1 MGHLLRGQMGVAAER
16 VDQARLAE
24 LFFAIAERL
33 RHAIGAE
40 SENVAFFETSPAFVT
55 EGVSNPLLKPDDLV
69 AEPTGSWQ
77 RVVIV
82 RQRGSPV
89 SKMLQR
95 RRHHW
100 SPTSLPKITRVVRES

>member
-77 RVVIV
+77 R
-82 RQRGSPV
+82 GFSPV

-100 SPTSLPKITRVVRES
+100 SPTSLPKITRVVQES